1 MFEIENLNF
10 CVNSYLKNVV
20 YLLIVLE
27 LSLVDGDSSDSDSS
41 DVMLHSVWT
50 ESTEFRII
58 GHNILVMSLS
68 FKSF

>member
-10 CVNSYLKNVV
+10 GVNSYLKNVV

-58 GHNILVMSLS
+58 GHNILVMSSS

>member
-10 CVNSYLKNVV
+10 GVNSYLKNVV

-58 GHNILVMSLS
+58 RHNILVMSLS